1 MASSEISAKANS
13 GNIRGG
19 GESFTSGYSEA
30 MEGQKNHSTH
40 PSSARGTILASMDF
54 FNWFLWISFLY
65 LFLVCFV
72 L

>member
-40 PSSARGTILASMDF
+40 PSSARCTILASMDF
-54 FNWFLWISFLY
+54 FN
-65 LFLVCFV
+65 
-72 L
+72 